1 MIKLTNDSTFMAFC
15 KDNMFF
21 KVEERENTGN
31 EKSLSELHCV
41 GGGDMRLAT
50 VMRTAWRIEY
60 HPECGVWPSRD
71 AAHAA

>member
-1 MIKLTNDSTFMAFC
+1 MIKLTNDYTFMAFC
-15 KDNMFF
+15 KDNVFF

-50 VMRTAWRIEY
+50 VMRTA
-60 HPECGVWPSRD
+60 
-71 AAHAA
+71 